1 MASSG
6 VHATFNRVSVE
17 GVESIRA
24 DRAALLELAESF
36 SDDDWARPSDCTG
49 WSVKDVVAHMAATF
63 RQIADPASLPATDS
77 TDVEANQELYVA
89 ERKDWSPAKVLAEYV
104 DVGEQAIELLAGMQT
119 PEMAEVVVPLGSL
132 GSHPLPRLADALAF
146 DHYTHIRVD
155 LLAPTGPLDRPAP
168 PSDELR
174 LVPTIAWMTAGLPQ
188 MASEALVPISGSVS
202 LHLEGPG
209 GGSWRFAEG
218 QLASGD
224 GPADASVASTT
235 AEFVVWATHR
245 RPWRERGV
253 GLGGDETLAARFCDA
268 VHVF

>member
-6 VHATFNRVSVE
+6 DHATFNRVSIQ
-17 GVESIRA
+17 GVDSIRA

-36 SDDDWARPSDCTG
+36 SDDDWALPSGCAG
-49 WSVKDVVAHMAATF
+49 WTVKDVIAHLAATF

-77 TDVEANQELYVA
+77 TDIEANQELYVA
-89 ERKDWSPAKVLAEYV
+89 DRKDWSPAKVLAEYV
-104 DVGEQAIELLAGMQT
+104 EVGERAIELLAGMQT

-146 DHYTHIRVD
+146 DHYTHLRIDV
-155 LLAPTGPLDRPAP
+155 LAPFGPVDRPAP

-174 LVPTIAWMTAGLPQ
+174 MGPTIAWMTAGLPQ
-188 MASEALVPISGSVS
+188 MAPDALRTIDGSVS
-202 LHLEGPG
+202 LELEGPG
-209 GGSWRFAEG
+209 GGSWRFAD
-218 QLASGD
+218 GD
-224 GPADASVASTT
+224 LVPGDEPADASVASTT
-235 AEFVVWATHR
+235 ADFVVWATHR